1 LDNLSIGKTEYL
13 EEAIAERPLQNPGEN
28 DLFLY
33 IIESKAKESNV
44 EGIFGRAKNSTP
56 YFQRG
61 RIRIQN
67 IKNLMKCGGR

>member
-1 LDNLSIGKTEYL
+1 M
-13 EEAIAERPLQNPGEN
+13 RPLQNPDEN
-28 DLFLY
+28 SLSLY
-33 IIESKAKESNV
+33 VIASEAKKFNIQ
-44 EGIFGRAKNSTP
+44 GIFGRAKNSTP